1 MTSESHQ
8 YDTKEAI
15 LFSNGL
21 KSWAA
26 AMELLN
32 CNTKIAL
39 ELIDASRICAPHFI
53 STQRKKFQRSMIKT
67 NSRVSLLR
75 HSKLPN
81 HSILNRNIIILHAF
95 AKGYKENI
103 FPSILLGKNDLA
115 SIVHC
120 RLSSRLGSQVF
131 PFRQIKFRD
140 FYRFSSISIKA
151 LRFAQTSLN
160 SRIKTIYIYNGRD
173 VIEATF
179 VKVAK
184 GKGIRVIFLERG
196 SKNNSWQTFHKSPHY
211 HPEWWKLITEF
222 SSEESSVSELNK
234 KRREEFAKAKL
245 SGVDTYFGKVWNQ
258 GFNEIGNT
266 ITGKF
271 ALFLS
276 SSTTEFSPFEEFNY
290 NPSSFKD
297 QFEAVLRLAEI
308 LGQNG
313 IRLVVRRHPNSVGAD
328 WKDREEPYWQR
339 VIQEPNVIYFGP
351 NEKISSYS
359 LLEKA
364 ERVYVWK
371 SSMGYESLLLGKP
384 TFTLCSAK
392 WSWNQEFWALN
403 DEQIRDSITKFQNR
417 NIVENTL
424 VPYGD
429 FMGNSGI
436 ESKLFQSINKNY
448 LTLKTGETIQN
459 LALQKIRS
467 KTEEIYY
474 KYLIR
479 KPKRNS

>member
-1 MTSESHQ
+1 MTSGNLK
-8 YDTKEAI
+8 YNTKEAI
-15 LFSNGL
+15 LFSHSL

-26 AMELLN
+26 TMELLN
-32 CNTKIAL
+32 CNTKIEL
-39 ELIDASRICAPHFI
+39 QLIDASRICAPHFI
-53 STQRKKFQRSMIKT
+53 SSQRKKFQKSMII
-67 NSRVSLLR
+67 NNPRVRLLR

-81 HSILNRNIIILHAF
+81 YSILNRTTIIIHAYI
-95 AKGYKENI
+95 KGYKENI
-103 FPSILLGKNDLA
+103 FPSILLGKNDVA

-131 PFRQIKFRD
+131 QFRQIKFRD
-140 FYRFSSISIKA
+140 FYRFSSIAIKA

-160 SRIKTIYIYNGRD
+160 SSIKSIYIYNGRD
-173 VIEATF
+173 VIEAAF

-184 GKGIRVIFLERG
+184 EKGIKVIFLERG
-196 SKNNSWQTFHKSPHY
+196 SKNNSWQTFHNSPHY

-222 SSEESSVSELNK
+222 SREESNVRELNGK
-234 KRREEFAKAKL
+234 SREEFAKAKL
-245 SGVDTYFGKVWNQ
+245 SGIDTYKGEVWNQ
-258 GFNEIGNT
+258 GFNEIGNE
-266 ITGKF
+266 ISGKF

-276 SSTTEFSPFEEFNY
+276 TSTTEFSPFEDFNY

-328 WKDREEPYWQR
+328 WKDREAPYWHR

-359 LLEKA
+359 LLDKA

-403 DEQIRDSITKFQNR
+403 DEQIRDSITKSQNR

-424 VPYGD
+424 VSYGD

-467 KTEEIYY
+467 KTEEMYY